1 MTVDTIGY
9 MAATLTTVAFIPQ
22 AYKVYKTKQTGD
34 LSLGL
39 FVLLNF
45 GIFMWFVY
53 GILIG
58 SYPVIVANGVTMF
71 FAGYILYSKLQGTKD
86 EKNS

>member
-1 MTVDTIGY
+1 MTVDTVGY
-9 MAATLTTVAFIPQ
+9 IAATLTTVAFIPQ

-58 SYPVIVANGVTMF
+58 SYPVIVANGFTMF
-71 FAGYILYSKLQGTKD
+71 FAGYILYSKLKGTKD
-86 EKNS
+86 EKNG